1 MRNATLFSS
10 LMLVSAL
17 SVGCGEDGVSEL
29 LREPDA
35 RFVSVAEVKGFD
47 PVYANDQYSAGAQLQ
62 VFEGLLEIH
71 YLKRP
76 LELEP
81 LLAEAMPDVSA
92 DGLVYTFKLRDAV
105 FQDDA
110 CFPGGIGRKVTAGD
124 FVWCW
129 KRLMA
134 DPGSTGAWIFEGKIK
149 GLEAWTEKARKAV
162 RQSQDRVNRH
172 YAVESEA
179 MRPVMSEEVEGL
191 RALDEKTLRVELTEP
206 YPQFLWTT
214 AMSFS
219 VVYPREAAETY
230 GMELM
235 NHPVGTGAYRV
246 RDYWPFDRKITFVR
260 NRTWHGGT
268 YPTEGAHG
276 DREAGLLD
284 DAGKSLPFLERVEFV
299 TIAESQPR
307 WLQFRRGYVDRVET
321 EREIWEKAM
330 TKDGKLAPDLAA
342 DGIRVLK
349 EPKAD
354 VCFTSFNMDDPV
366 IGAPAG
372 EKGRKVRQ
380 AMSLAYDTNEWIRKM
395 RNGFWA
401 EPAHGP
407 VPPTVAGFVDVK
419 SPYSAYDVE
428 RAKRLLAE
436 AGYPG
441 GRGLP
446 KLRYEMTGSDAVS
459 RNGSEIFVNCM
470 RQIGIEIGLEPNTWD
485 QFDDKVKSKRAQV
498 FGMAWGADY
507 PDAQNF
513 LQLFYGPHESP
524 GPNNSN
530 YKNPKYDEL
539 YDRMKLMQ
547 HGPERDRVIAEMLAI
562 LNEDC
567 PWSYTDHRVQYS
579 YAHSWLKNFKFM
591 DINPWSFKHYRVDQA
606 EKRRRLGDGK

>member
-1 MRNATLFSS
+1 MRVAPS
-10 LMLVSAL
+10 LAVGLAAAL
-17 SVGCGEDGVSEL
+17 LAGGCEEGAQ
-29 LREPDA
+29 PDA

-76 LELEP
+76 LELQP
-81 LLAEAMPDVSA
+81 LLAAGLPETSA

-105 FQDDA
+105 FQDDP
-110 CFPGGIGRKVTAGD
+110 CFDGGKGRKVTAHD

-134 DPGSTGAWIFEGKIK
+134 DPGSTGSWIFDGKIK
-149 GLEAWTEKARKAV
+149 GLSEWTDKAQSVVRPLFDIVNKYYPVEHASMSAV
-162 RQSQDRVNRH
+162 M
-172 YAVESEA
+172 A
-179 MRPVMSEEVEGL
+179 EEVEGL
-191 RALDEKTLRVELTEP
+191 RALDDRTLRIELTEP

-214 AMSFS
+214 AMSFT
-219 VVYPREAAETY
+219 VVYPPEAVRRY
-230 GMELM
+230 GMEFM
-235 NHPVGTGAYRV
+235 NHPVGTGAYGV
-246 RDYWPFDRKITFVR
+246 HDYWPFDRRMTFVR
-260 NRTWHGGT
+260 NPTWHGGT
-268 YPTEGAHG
+268 YPTEGAPG
-276 DREAGLLD
+276 DREAGLLV
-284 DAGKSLPFLERVEFV
+284 DAGKPLPFLDRIEFV
-299 TIAESQPR
+299 VIAESQPR

-330 TKDGKLAPDLAA
+330 TTDGKLEPELAA
-342 DGIRVLK
+342 AGIRVQI

-354 VCFTSFNMDDPV
+354 VCFTSFNMDDPL

-372 EKGRKVRQ
+372 EKGKKLRQ
-380 AMSLAYDTNEWIRKM
+380 AMCLAYDANRWIRTM

-401 EPAHGP
+401 IPAYGP
-407 VPPTVAGFVDVK
+407 VPPTVAGYVKDPK
-419 SPYSAYDVE
+419 SPYTDRDTE

-436 AGYPG
+436 AGYPE

-446 KLRYEMTGSDAVS
+446 VLSYEMSGTDAVN
-459 RNGSEIFVNCM
+459 RNGSEIFRDCM
-470 RQIGIEIGLEPNTWD
+470 AEIGIRIELQGNTWD
-485 QFDDKVKSKRAQV
+485 QFDEKVKAKKAQV

-530 YKNPKYDEL
+530 YKNPEYDRL
-539 YDRMKLMQ
+539 YDRMKLMAP
-547 HGPERDRVIAEMLAI
+547 GKARDEVIAKMLAV

-567 PWSYTDHRVQYS
+567 PWNYTDHRVQYS
-579 YAHSWLKNFKFM
+579 YARSWLRNFKFM
-591 DINPWSFKHYRVDQA
+591 DINPWSFKHYRVDHE
-606 EKRRRLGDGK
+606 EKARRLGEDAK